1 VLLTAYIAY
10 AKHYSFDPSPTDQLK
25 RYITAVPRATEKA
38 FLPMALLFIRK
49 TPKEA
54 PVLSSKH
61 RKKV

>member
-1 VLLTAYIAY
+1 MLRPA
-10 AKHYSFDPSPTDQLK
+10 
-25 RYITAVPRATEKA
+25 EKA

-61 RKKV
+61 RKKVWTPYKLCIALKDKKKK